1 MKKRTAIITAV
12 VAIIALTAVPLVY
25 AQARHRAA
33 SFGMFGHLAK
43 IQTALG
49 LTDQQVTD
57 LKAIGTDLRALNAP
71 YRAQLKGGFAA
82 IAQTLI
88 ANPNDTAGAQ
98 ALIDQQAAARKAMQV
113 NTLNAAS
120 KALNVL
126 TPDQRTK
133 LGQLLQQRLA
143 KRQQWM
149 GQHLDR

>member
-12 VAIIALTAVPLVY
+12 VAIIALAVVPFVY

-33 SFGMFGHLAK
+33 GFGMFGHLAGIK
-43 IQTALG
+43 TALG

-57 LKAIGTDLRALNAP
+57 LKAIRTDLKAQNAP
-71 YRAQLKGGFAA
+71 YRAQLRTGLAA
-82 IAQTLI
+82 VAQALI
-88 ANPNDTAGAQ
+88 TNPNDVAGAQ
-98 ALIDQQAAARKAMQV
+98 ALIDQQAAARKAVQV
-113 NTLNAAS
+113 NTLNAVS

-143 KRQQWM
+143 KQQGWM
-149 GQHLDR
+149 GKHEDH